1 MFQSTINNQQS
12 TISNQQTEEE
22 VCFYGS
28 YETNIQK
35 MEEDL
40 MKHFS
45 YNYSQLHKSL
55 VREKYYQ
62 LKTVL

>member
-1 MFQSTINNQQS
+1 MFQSTISKQKKKCVS
-12 TISNQQTEEE
+12 
-22 VCFYGS
+22 YGS
-28 YETNIQK
+28 YETNVQK
-35 MEEDL
+35 MEEEL
-40 MKHFS
+40 MNHFS